1 MDKYVMR
8 SYKSTIGG
16 ALSVLGKT
24 LMGAGVLPVLAGGTP
39 SKLLAYIALTGF
51 VIDALGSF
59 FGHLFAADREEVQRV
74 INATTSDAETKFITK
89 EEVADKLDT
98 KPK

>member
-16 ALSVLGKT
+16 ACSVLGKA
-24 LMGAGVLPVLAGGTP
+24 LMGAGVLPMVAGGPP

-51 VIDALGSF
+51 VIDAIGSF
-59 FGHLFAADREEVQRV
+59 LAHLFAADRAEVQRV
-74 INATTSDAETKFITK
+74 INATTSEAETKFLTK
-89 EEVADKLDT
+89 EEAEEKL
-98 KPK
+98 K